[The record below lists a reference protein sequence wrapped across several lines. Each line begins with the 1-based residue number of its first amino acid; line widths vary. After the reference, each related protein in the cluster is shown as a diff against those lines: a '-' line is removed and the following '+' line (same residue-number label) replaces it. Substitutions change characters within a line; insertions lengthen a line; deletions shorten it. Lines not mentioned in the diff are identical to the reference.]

1 MNYFEAKRK
10 LNRETFWLY
19 VVFSLNILFS
29 MSIAFGA
36 AYWVEARYFEV
47 PTLYSDG
54 SYRFYSEVGLWA
66 AALTLVV
73 IMFNYGRAYFSN
85 GDGSLLPLSMQ
96 AVDVSGNYDEA
107 DYRKLNQVVDEMAI
121 ATALPVPKLYVLPSG
136 ALNAFATGTNYHN
149 SAVTVT
155 TKALELPRDE
165 LSALIAHEVEH
176 IKSLDMRFNLHMA
189 AILAGFMAITSIGF
203 HVIDG
208 VLRARPRSGNKNQ
221 GQALIAGIAIGVGLI
236 ILGAFHYWIGKL
248 LQSRISIRRE
258 YHADLNAVIAMRQAI
273 PMVSLLRRLNKEDP
287 LDSAIEGAD
296 AEYAHFF
303 FSNPLTAKAFSFPT
317 HPPLEER
324 IKRVNSY
331 VTEAEIL
338 AERSRKSQKNRR
350 DSANESMNETTH
362 DTNHEKAT
370 AEPAKTAHKTTP
382 SGTDFLGKVVGTAI
396 IHDAIQES
404 VKESVNKGESP
415 LKPNTR
421 TWRDTA
427 LNQPTLEELMMLIPS
442 EFLKVMSHKTGYILF
457 ALLLVSDDPT
467 VREQQ
472 YSRLREAEVKY
483 LDYLYKI
490 YAEREIEYGYLLI
503 EMLYSSLRDLDEAG
517 SETLQRYFSSLTRDL
532 SALTFQ
538 QWGMFYAIDGY
549 LDRLLE
555 YEEETLARPVRT
567 RKKERVTELEKRDA
581 YLLIAAFL
589 TEAGEYDD
597 DEKGIAFNAILQAI
611 APGESRYFPVI
622 NKAFWEDNLPYAF
635 TVLNRLPEAEAN
647 RVLEALLTAV
657 GMDDYLTL
665 KEYQAMRLVALHLGE
680 LLPLSFHDWFN
691 GKWQSEE

>member
-1 MNYFEAKRK
+1 MNYVEAKRK

-36 AYWVEARYFEV
+36 AYWMEARYFEV

-73 IMFNYGRAYFSN
+73 IMFNYGRAYFAN

-121 ATALPVPKLYVLPSG
+121 ATALPVPKLYVLSSD

-149 SAVTVT
+149 AAVTVT

-176 IKSLDMRFNLHMA
+176 IKSLDVRFNLHMA

-203 HVIDG
+203 HVLDG
-208 VLRARPRSGNKNQ
+208 VLRSRPRSGNKNQ

-236 ILGAFHYWIGKL
+236 ILGAFPYWIGKL

-258 YHADLNAVIAMRQAI
+258 YHADLNSVIAMRQAI

-287 LDSAIEGAD
+287 LDSAIEGVD

-303 FSNPLTAKAFSFPT
+303 FSNPLPTKVFSFPT

-331 VTEAEIL
+331 VSQAEIL
-338 AERSRKSQKNRR
+338 AEQARKSQKKR
-350 DSANESMNETTH
+350 
-362 DTNHEKAT
+362 EKAT
-370 AEPAKTAHKTTP
+370 DEATDEATDQKTVKEPNKNAHQTAQ
-382 SGTDFLGKVVGTAI
+382 SGTNFLGKVVGAAI

-404 VKESVNKGESP
+404 AQKGESP
-415 LKPNTR
+415 LEPTVRKLS
-421 TWRDTA
+421 DTA
-427 LNQPTLEELMMLIPS
+427 LNQPTIDQLMKRIPP
-442 EFLKVMSHKTGYILF
+442 EFSKVTSHKTRGILF
-457 ALLLVSDDPT
+457 ALLLVSDDAD
-467 VREQQ
+467 VREKQ
-472 YSRLREAEVKY
+472 YSRLQETEVKY
-483 LDYLYKI
+483 LDYLYQM
-490 YAEREIEYGYLLI
+490 YAKREIEYGYLLL
-503 EMLYSSLRDLDEAG
+503 EMLYPTLRDMDDAA
-517 SETLQRYFSSLTRDL
+517 SKTLQRYLSSLTRDL

-538 QWGMFYAIDGY
+538 QWVMFYAIDGY
-549 LDRLLE
+549 LDQLLE
-555 YEEETLARPVRT
+555 FEAETLARPVRT

-589 TEAGEYDD
+589 TEAGDYED

-611 APGESRYFPVI
+611 APGESRYFPVM
-622 NKAFWEDNLPYAF
+622 NEAFWEDNLPYAF

-691 GKWQSEE
+691 GKWQGEQSKEASSND